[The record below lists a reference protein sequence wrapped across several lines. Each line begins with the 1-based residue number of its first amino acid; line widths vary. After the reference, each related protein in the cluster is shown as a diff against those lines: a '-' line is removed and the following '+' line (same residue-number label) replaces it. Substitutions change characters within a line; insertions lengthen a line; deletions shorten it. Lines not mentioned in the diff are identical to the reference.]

1 MCSFLKVILGL
12 TPRATNGMEIVI
24 FKYYFVPEI
33 LFRVII
39 LPSFVVWAFLCVQRS
54 AFVVMFGIYRGE
66 VDSSEIVWEHQQEY
80 LPEYRASDCLQ
91 LSCFMHLVALFSFVP
106 HQVVHSAS
114 YKK

>member
-12 TPRATNGMEIVI
+12 TPRATNGMKIVI

-39 LPSFVVWAFLCVQRS
+39 SPSFVVWAFLCVQRL

-66 VDSSEIVWEHQQEY
+66 VDSSEVVWEHQQGY
-80 LPEYRASDCLQ
+80 LPEYRASD
-91 LSCFMHLVALFSFVP
+91 CFMHLVALFSFVP